1 MLDLLCN
8 IIEFIV
14 KIILLYTFFSI
25 INIKKEIIQID
36 NEINETSYQD
46 NKDFSLYET
55 KYKILAIYY
64 PTKHNYKTNVTNG
77 NQNEFEIQKNEVINE
92 SFIKQQVHL
101 AKRHGIFGFGIVYNI
116 INDKMINE
124 KILNLF
130 LNHFMNDFPFFIIID
145 CILKYNQQNQNSLI
159 ENLTYPQNTF
169 IDLIESIQ
177 KYLSSENYIKIKR
190 KPLLGLFHSCFT
202 ARIISCFRQFEVK
215 NNFDKTYILSI
226 SYNSQKIEYLNIT
239 NSFVQFPSQ
248 NIGLE
253 NNLNQRYFYNFYYPD
268 LIEEE
273 KKKSKK
279 FRSFFIV
286 NGSHPDKFFI
296 IFRKFLNL
304 TKSKKNFFILFNSW
318 NNFETNSFLEPDE
331 KFGFAY
337 LNSLSKAI
345 FNLDI
350 EEIYNLE
357 KLIIKSKIAV
367 QVHLFYD
374 DLTKDIINK
383 TNNIPVNFDL
393 FITITSPDLYNLLEK
408 LIKRFSKAN
417 HYEILIVKNKG
428 RDILPF
434 LNQIKT
440 RFRYYKYICHLHTK
454 KSLTAPEIGILW
466 RNYLYDN
473 LLGSVNFVSEILHE
487 FEINENLGFLFPET
501 FYQIIPQFHILTMK
515 TKTWMIFLASKLF
528 PKYKIGELLNFP
540 AGNMFWARSEAIFQ
554 IFLYDFSEYFPNEN
568 EQTNDTIMHA
578 IERIWLYLVK
588 YNNFYYKTIL

>member
-25 INIKKEIIQID
+25 INIRKEIIQID
-36 NEINETSYQD
+36 NEINETSYQN
-46 NKDFSLYET
+46 NKDFSHYET
-55 KYKILAIYY
+55 NYKILAIYY
-64 PTKHNYKTNVTNG
+64 PRKHNYKINIPNG

-101 AKRHGIFGFGIVYNI
+101 AKSHGIFGFGIVYNI

-130 LNHFMNDFPFFIIID
+130 LNHFMNDFPFFIIFD
-145 CILKYNQQNQNSLI
+145 YNLTYNKQNPNSLI
-159 ENLTYPQNTF
+159 ENFTYLQNTL
-169 IDLIESIQ
+169 IELIESIQ
-177 KYLSSENYIKIKR
+177 KYLSSDNYIKIRK
-190 KPLLGLFHSCFT
+190 KPLLGFFHSSLT
-202 ARIISCFRQFEVK
+202 AQIISCFRKFENK
-215 NNFDKTYILSI
+215 NKFDKTYILSI

-239 NSFVQFPSQ
+239 NSFVEFPSQ
-248 NIGLE
+248 YIGLE
-253 NNLNQRYFYNFYYPD
+253 NNLNQRYFYNFYYPN

-345 FNLDI
+345 FNLNI

-357 KLIIKSKIAV
+357 KSTIKSKIAV

-374 DLTKDIINK
+374 DLINDIIIK

-393 FITITSPDLYNLLEK
+393 YITITSPDLQSLLEK
-408 LIKRFSKAN
+408 LIKGFSKTK
-417 HYEILIVKNKG
+417 HFEILIVENKG

-440 RFRYYKYICHLHTK
+440 KFRYYKYICHLHTK

-487 FEINENLGFLFPET
+487 LESNKNLGFLFPEA
-501 FYQIIPQFHILTMK
+501 FYKIIPQFYLLTIG
-515 TKTWMIFLASKLF
+515 TKKWMNFLASKLF
-528 PKYKIGELLNFP
+528 SKYKIGDLTNFP
-540 AGNMFWARSEAIFQ
+540 AGNMFWARIEAIFQ

-568 EQTNDTIMHA
+568 EQTNDTILHA

-588 YNNFYYKTIL
+588 